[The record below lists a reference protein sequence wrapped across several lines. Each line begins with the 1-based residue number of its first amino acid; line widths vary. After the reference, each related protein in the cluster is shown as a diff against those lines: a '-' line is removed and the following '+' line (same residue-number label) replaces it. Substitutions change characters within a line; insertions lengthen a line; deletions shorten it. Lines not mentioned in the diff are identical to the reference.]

1 KGERNHMTKRI
12 PLNLLELVGISENQ
26 TVREAIEAAMENAK
40 LIDKLGFKRLWFA
53 EHHNTKNLASVST
66 AQLIQ
71 MAADRTENI
80 RVGSG
85 AIMLRNHSPLQVGEN
100 FGTIAQMH
108 PDRID
113 LGLGRASGTDQMT
126 SQLLTRSS

>member
-1 KGERNHMTKRI
+1 MTKRI

-85 AIMLRNHSPLQVGEN
+85 GIMLPKFTASGGGE
-100 FGTIAQMH
+100 FRHDCTDASG
-108 PDRID
+108 PDRP
-113 LGLGRASGTDQMT
+113 
-126 SQLLTRSS
+126 RSRTGAGHGSDDVPAHYAFQQ

>member
-1 KGERNHMTKRI
+1 MTKRI
-12 PLNLLELVGISENQ
+12 QLNLLELVGISENQ

-85 AIMLRNHSPLQVGEN
+85 GIMDFCQD
-100 FGTIAQMH
+100 FGHIKSRRC
-108 PDRID
+108 DFFC
-113 LGLGRASGTDQMT
+113 
-126 SQLLTRSS
+126 